1 RRKNVPRRRNSVE
14 ALKASKWWNP
24 LRVRDDLPELIAN
37 GHEALSP
44 AEKDLLKWVGV
55 FFRKPT
61 PGKFMMRIRMPNGFA
76 NSEQLRAIAEMS
88 RRIGNGVL
96 DITTR
101 QQIELR
107 GFTLDTVPA
116 IWEKLRGVDLHSLQT
131 GMDNV
136 RNINGCPLAGITPH
150 ELFDA
155 SEVLFELDR
164 IIVGPRGNPEFVNL
178 PRKFNV
184 TVTGC
189 TANCTHNESQDLALA
204 PAKKGSRI
212 GFNVL
217 VGGKMGSGGFTIAS
231 PLNIFVEP
239 QEAVWVA
246 ADIVRIFRDHGLRE
260 ARSKCRM
267 AHLIEEWGIEELRYV
282 LCERQG
288 RELETAGE
296 DMRRRG
302 VHADHLGVQPQK
314 QAGLR

>member
-1 RRKNVPRRRNSVE
+1 MREGANPIEEYKQ
-14 ALKASKWWNP
+14 SKDGNP
-24 LRVRDDLPELIAN
+24 LRIREDLPRFVNEGWETLTPSDK
-37 GHEALSP
+37 E
-44 AEKDLLKWVGV
+44 LLKWVGV

-76 NSEQLRAIAEMS
+76 SSQQLRAIAEMS

-136 RNINGCPLAGITPH
+136 RNINGCPLAGLTPG

-155 SEVLFELDR
+155 SETLFELDR

-189 TANCTHNESQDLALA
+189 TGNCTHNESQ
-204 PAKKGSRI
+204 
-212 GFNVL
+212 
-217 VGGKMGSGGFTIAS
+217 
-231 PLNIFVEP
+231 
-239 QEAVWVA
+239 
-246 ADIVRIFRDHGLRE
+246 
-260 ARSKCRM
+260 
-267 AHLIEEWGIEELRYV
+267 
-282 LCERQG
+282 
-288 RELETAGE
+288 
-296 DMRRRG
+296 
-302 VHADHLGVQPQK
+302 
-314 QAGLR
+314 